1 MQLCLFTIYNFI
13 KEPAMINKNKK
24 NYLLLVDYLKK
35 ELNIEVIQKP
45 NADDA
50 WYPRLNKIYINSN
63 LKYRERLYTLL
74 HESGH
79 AFIDKNDNIS
89 NNICFNKNTFKSAKS
104 RKHLV
109 CTLNEEILA
118 WNYGKTIAKSLD
130 IYIDNVI
137 YENCMTDAIM
147 SYIKS
152 GLNKV
157 YGKNINADI
166 IKTYYV

>member
-1 MQLCLFTIYNFI
+1 MNRTETQN
-13 KEPAMINKNKK
+13 
-24 NYLLLVDYLKK
+24 LVNALKK
-35 ELNIEVIQKP
+35 DVVTVIFK
-45 NADDA
+45 
-50 WYPRLNKIYINSN
+50 KI
-63 LKYRERLYTLL
+63 
-74 HESGH
+74 
-79 AFIDKNDNIS
+79 
-89 NNICFNKNTFKSAKS
+89 NTEEI
-104 RKHLV
+104 RIMP